1 LNESGFV
8 EGQNV
13 AFDYRWAGSENDRFA
28 ALAAEMVDRKVA
40 VIFAT
45 GGTASAIAAKMATA
59 TIPIVFVVGS
69 DPVKLGLVAGL
80 NRPGGNLTG
89 MTSLSNLL
97 ASKQLELLHEAA
109 PNAGAIALLINPDN
123 PNAEFDARDVQA
135 AAHALGQKLIVAKAR
150 TETDLDAA
158 VAHSVEHRAAA
169 LLVASDLFF
178 LSKRNQLVALAARHA
193 MPAMYDRRD
202 YVEVGGLMSYGNDRI
217 DIFRQAGIYIGR
229 ILKGEK
235 PAELPVQQ
243 ATKVE
248 LVLNLKTAKTLGLTF
263 PISLLGR
270 ADAVIE

>member
-1 LNESGFV
+1 
-8 EGQNV
+8 
-13 AFDYRWAGSENDRFA
+13 
-28 ALAAEMVDRKVA
+28 
-40 VIFAT
+40 
-45 GGTASAIAAKMATA
+45 
-59 TIPIVFVVGS
+59 
-69 DPVKLGLVAGL
+69 
-80 NRPGGNLTG
+80 
-89 MTSLSNLL
+89 
-97 ASKQLELLHEAA
+97 
-109 PNAGAIALLINPDN
+109 LINPDN